1 MVPTH
6 SGGQCPAAKPACM
19 ASPVRARATAAAR
32 HPPPPRPGNSRI
44 GGRERARACS
54 PKARPWRRS
63 LACRSGG
70 RRRAPPPGGARRHAP
85 PPPAPASFTSY
96 VCIAQRGAGAAPC
109 PPKGAGGQARGAY
122 SGSSGARTPSLLC
135 TRFLNTREW
144 RGRQPTPAA
153 GREGMA
159 RLAAAP
165 PRGTPRRAPPLAGAA
180 RGARRVGR
188 RRGRAHRTLPSA
200 AQASQGSH
208 ASRQE
213 LRWLPGGPSECLQ
226 AVATGRRAQE
236 RGRGHGGRRIFCATH
251 CSSA

>member
-122 SGSSGARTPSLLC
+122 SGSSGARTYTFSALHTLPQHQGVA
-135 TRFLNTREW
+135 RA
-144 RGRQPTPAA
+144 PAHA
-153 GREGMA
+153 RGREGGNGKVG
-159 RLAAAP
+159 RRDAAWHDAP
-165 PRGTPRRAPPLAGAA
+165 RAAA
-180 RGARRVGR
+180 RGGGARRAA
-188 RRGRAHRTLPSA
+188 RGTQAGTSA
-200 AQASQGSH
+200 PH
-208 ASRQE
+208 A
-213 LRWLPGGPSECLQ
+213 
-226 AVATGRRAQE
+226 AKRRAGLAGQPRVAARAQVAPGWPLGVPTS
-236 RGRGHGGRRIFCATH
+236 RGNR
-251 CSSA
+251 